1 MHPKSTASS
10 KPTFRPRVRRLGPGR
25 YLVESALH
33 QVAAGAK
40 ASHAR
45 AEGGLTGCSR
55 LRVHGGYT
63 SLCTGYGWHLR
74 VPPYLPAGECHYHSP
89 AILFVRVITPINAL
103 QKHAYIFIV
112 TRMWLRIKSTQCVI
126 E

>member
-1 MHPKSTASS
+1 VLAVMAVREADART
-10 KPTFRPRVRRLGPGR
+10 TRRRGRVAAPWPGG
-25 YLVESALH
+25 ALH

-89 AILFVRVITPINAL
+89 AILFVRAITPINAL
-103 QKHAYIFIV
+103 QKHAYTFIV
-112 TRMWLRIKSTQCVI
+112 TRMWLRVKRTQCVI